1 MTSRYL
7 NGKTRLVPEPIV
19 ALFLKEEAVMTLI
32 IHAVGDGDLG
42 IDVFAE
48 GHKDKKEIDRCREER
63 IGFLRKLIDSDDCE
77 KLASAIFN
85 LNYSPSV
92 EPITNRF
99 PCASLWQVFSHV
111 GSKIDRKNGLET
123 VHLRILYTPSGDRS
137 TKEIFKVL
145 EESLKKLNDVRSI
158 QNFFGFDLEVLSAES
173 SLKESEMQKL
183 KIGTGGADVFIN
195 GNSGST
201 LILLSALGI
210 VDVEGLPWHILMANS
225 RHGVREISREDA
237 GVSAFYW
244 LRRVGRIKE
253 ALDVACS
260 SNLRLP
266 EAELNEMREMEKS
279 LDHLQKLEDG
289 IDENDLARVALVDMV
304 RADSG
309 AGIPV
314 RAWVQKHYENLL
326 RGENPKAKSVFWLK
340 EGSGEEDSLYSIQLG
355 EAIKNAERRCGKKGS
370 KAYRADKWL
379 ADQTGDKTKI
389 SLLNEVGKGATH
401 EASEPSSEDIQVVF
415 KSELREIMP
424 SWMKRP
430 DEGSVLVIFA
440 QGNKN
445 RPPTVVQR
453 ILGGEASREI
463 VTAFPRATLRDKP
476 SIPID
481 FTILHSSNCQSCL
494 AAIESRNSVPQN
506 MWDRWK
512 RDSLPTLKM
521 YEDTSDT
528 EKTAPK
534 HVASLSTAAGAISD
548 RSAEEVF
555 DQVEQIVRENLEQV
569 KPAVVILGATGQKE
583 AVFGALCAAKSWC
596 AMQAA
601 PLFLVSFVDEES
613 KDDWPRLDRKDNQ
626 HQQEQPKASQYEIQL
641 HRFAMGRES
650 EKALLETASSCLDNF
665 ELLSAMRVLAA
676 GDADMRSFS
685 EDCECLRNGYLGAY
699 NANKTEKD
707 MHIETILGVLEVVKE
722 LWSSH
727 SLGADTR
734 VRLAVM
740 VGEMLK
746 HCPVSKKKVDAILN
760 RPLRDSQSQR
770 FGKRASDEYLSSL
783 DELTSLEIN
792 GLQCLFQ
799 LVRNRVAFAHGEFTA
814 DGAVKALMKERRL
827 ALDFD
832 DYKGLLKKM
841 VESIKIR
848 LKELDQ
854 ALEPPNEA
862 SDESSETHLGS
873 WKCRYQETRRK
884 IRNKIS
890 ALSSPTKR

>member
-1 MTSRYL
+1 
-7 NGKTRLVPEPIV
+7 
-19 ALFLKEEAVMTLI
+19 MTLI

-42 IDVFAE
+42 IDVFAK
-48 GHKDKKEIDRCREER
+48 GHKDKKEIYRRRKER
-63 IGFLRKLIDSDDCE
+63 IDLLRKLIDSDDCE
-77 KLASAIFN
+77 KLASAIFH

-92 EPITNRF
+92 KNITNRF

-111 GSKIDRKNGLET
+111 GNKIGRKNGLET

-173 SLKESEMQKL
+173 SLKESEMQEL
-183 KIGTGGADVFIN
+183 KIGTGGADVYIN
-195 GNSGST
+195 GSSGST
-201 LILLSALGI
+201 RILLSTLGI
-210 VDVEGLPWHILMANS
+210 VDAEGLPWHILMANS
-225 RHGVREISREDA
+225 RHEVREISREDA

-266 EAELNEMREMEKS
+266 ESELNEMREMEKS

-326 RGENPKAKSVFWLK
+326 RGENPKAKSVFWLMK
-340 EGSGEEDSLYSIQLG
+340 EGSDEEDSPYSIQLG
-355 EAIKNAERRCGKKGS
+355 EAIKNAEGRCGEKGS

-401 EASEPSSEDIQVVF
+401 EASEPSSEDIRAVF
-415 KSELREIMP
+415 ESELREIMP

-440 QGNKN
+440 QGNKD
-445 RPPTVVQR
+445 RPPTVVQK
-453 ILGGEASREI
+453 ILGREASREI

-494 AAIESRNSVPQN
+494 AAIKSRDSVPKN
-506 MWDRWK
+506 IWNRWQ
-512 RDSLPTLKM
+512 RDPSLTLKM

-528 EKTAPK
+528 EKTAAK
-534 HVASLSTAAGAISD
+534 HVVSLSTAAGAISD

-583 AVFGALCAAKSWC
+583 AVFGALRAAKSWC

-613 KDDWPRLDRKDNQ
+613 SGNRSSCLDRKEIQ
-626 HQQEQPKASQYEIQL
+626 RQQEQSNASQYEIQL

-734 VRLAVM
+734 ARLAVM

-832 DYKGLLKKM
+832 DYKGLLEKM
-841 VESIKIR
+841 IESIKIR

-873 WKCRYQETRRK
+873 WKYRYQETRRK